1 MAICHIQP
9 YSLNFRPFYKTQTKW
24 KTYWQSRSDSKR
36 SNKNN
41 IWQKYYHC
49 WDPPPPKKKKTKQ
62 MSVPIHKLDGS
73 FLIFISHPFQWTY
86 LVLVAKV
93 RKLSSKSNIA
103 NLAVVAVVPVWG
115 SIYKAHIE
123 VIDEEGKTDLL
134 VASQSSANSTAFTI
148 KKKEVLALL
157 ELLKHFLSITYLDW
171 IFNHMEKMHL
181 KFTYSWGNVPKQWTV
196 SVPLEG

>member
-1 MAICHIQP
+1 
-9 YSLNFRPFYKTQTKW
+9 
-24 KTYWQSRSDSKR
+24 
-36 SNKNN
+36 
-41 IWQKYYHC
+41 
-49 WDPPPPKKKKTKQ
+49 

-134 VASQSSANSTAFTI
+134 VASQASANSTAFNRRRRSW
-148 KKKEVLALL
+148 
-157 ELLKHFLSITYLDW
+157 HCLSITYLDW
-171 IFNHMEKMHL
+171 IFLRLLFYNSSLLHGLRTDCFFPVMISKSCPPTSTG
-181 KFTYSWGNVPKQWTV
+181 TYPTCDGSPERLLVQRCCGCHYPWQLMTTNDNDNLDIYISSSTGRLCQ
-196 SVPLEG
+196 L

>member
-1 MAICHIQP
+1 MI
-9 YSLNFRPFYKTQTKW
+9 LNGQIRTIFDKSITT
-24 KTYWQSRSDSKR
+24 
-36 SNKNN
+36 
-41 IWQKYYHC
+41 
-49 WDPPPPKKKKTKQ
+49 DPPTPKTKKEK
-62 MSVPIHKLDGS
+62 KLDGS
-73 FLIFISHPFQWTY
+73 ALIFISHPFQWTY
-86 LVLVAKV
+86 FVLVAKV
-93 RKLSSKSNIA
+93 RKLSSKSNMA